1 MRPEIRLPTNGQ
13 IKTNGR
19 AIVASVNALT
29 ATNKGAATREAIL
42 DRAYEIARFSGI
54 EGLSLGPLAQAVGMS
69 KSGVF
74 AHFGSREDLQLAVLE
89 SAAARF
95 GEYVLIQALAEPR
108 GLPRLRAIMR
118 HWFEWGRIEQGG
130 CVLVGSVTEFD
141 DRPGPLRDQ
150 VLRNETRWRGELQR
164 AAQLAIDCGHL
175 CEGDTDQYAFELYA
189 IPLAMLHEAGLFGYE
204 RARRHGD
211 VALDRWIAAHSPTA

>member
-1 MRPEIRLPTNGQ
+1 M
-13 IKTNGR
+13 
-19 AIVASVNALT
+19 NALT
-29 ATNKGAATREAIL
+29 ATPKGAATRETIL
-42 DRAYEIARFSGI
+42 DRAYEIARFAGI

-74 AHFGSREDLQLAVLE
+74 AHFGSREELQLAVLQC
-89 SAAARF
+89 AATRF
-95 GEYVLIQALAEPR
+95 GEYVLIAALSQPR

-118 HWFEWGRIEQGG
+118 NWFEWGRLEAGG
-130 CVLVGSVTEFD
+130 CVLVGSVSEYD

-150 VLRNETRWRGELQR
+150 VLHNEQRWRTELQR

-175 CEGDTDQYAFELYA
+175 RDGDTDQYAFELYA
-189 IPLAMLHEAGLFGYE
+189 MPLAMLHEAGLFGYE

-211 VALDRWIAAHSPTA
+211 AALERWIAAHSPTA

>member
-1 MRPEIRLPTNGQ
+1 M
-13 IKTNGR
+13 
-19 AIVASVNALT
+19 NALT
-29 ATNKGAATREAIL
+29 ATPKGAATRETIL
-42 DRAYEIARFSGI
+42 DRAYEIARFAGI

-74 AHFGSREDLQLAVLE
+74 AHFGSREELQLAVLQ
-89 SAAARF
+89 SAATRF
-95 GEYVLIQALAEPR
+95 GEYVLIAALSQPR

-118 HWFEWGRIEQGG
+118 NWFEWGRLEAGG
-130 CVLVGSVTEFD
+130 CVLVGSVSEYD

-150 VLRNETRWRGELQR
+150 VLHNEQRWRSELQR

-175 CEGDTDQYAFELYA
+175 RDGDTDQYAFELYA
-189 IPLAMLHEAGLFGYE
+189 MPLAMLHEAGLFGYE

-211 VALDRWIAAHSPTA
+211 AALERWIAAHSPTA

>member
-1 MRPEIRLPTNGQ
+1 M
-13 IKTNGR
+13 
-19 AIVASVNALT
+19 NALT
-29 ATNKGAATREAIL
+29 ATPKGAATRETIL
-42 DRAYEIARFSGI
+42 DRAYEIARFAGI

-74 AHFGSREDLQLAVLE
+74 AHFGSREELQLAVLQC
-89 SAAARF
+89 AAKRF
-95 GEYVLIQALAEPR
+95 GEYVLIAALSQPR

-118 HWFEWGRIEQGG
+118 NWFEWGRLEAGG
-130 CVLVGSVTEFD
+130 CVLVGSVSEYD

-150 VLRNETRWRGELQR
+150 VLHNEQRWRSELQR

-175 CEGDTDQYAFELYA
+175 RDGDTDQYAFELYA
-189 IPLAMLHEAGLFGYE
+189 MPLAMLHEAGLFGYE

-211 VALDRWIAAHSPTA
+211 AALERWIAAHSPTV